1 MEAFHLDSKVISP
14 SRVAADS
21 ATGVVNWSSEQ
32 ASLVPPPV
40 NSSGRQTGVVLP
52 TANSPVPSSGGVKGG
67 VKHRSL
73 AITCKVSHSHS
84 VGQSGRSILYCETIR
99 LFITETTDE
108 SFPTVL

>member
-1 MEAFHLDSKVISP
+1 MDSKVISP

-40 NSSGRQTGVVLP
+40 NSSGRQTGVVPP
-52 TANSPVPSSGGVKGG
+52 TANSPVPSSYMHTGGVKGG
-67 VKHRSL
+67 VKRRSC

-108 SFPTVL
+108 SPPTAL